1 MLLPLAI
8 RNDLVKSNFLITFL
22 YYWMTIMS
30 IVDRMVFTNQLNYV
44 IIILPK
50 YKLTKL
56 STLIFKKVYYI
67 KIGVTNNQTEVGLN
81 FDARLQ
87 IKIM

>member
-1 MLLPLAI
+1 
-8 RNDLVKSNFLITFL
+8 
-22 YYWMTIMS
+22 MS
-30 IVDRMVFTNQLNYV
+30 IVDRIVFTNQLNYV
-44 IIILPK
+44 NIILPK

-56 STLIFKKVYYI
+56 SKLIFKKVYYI

-81 FDARLQ
+81 FDTRLQ